1 MSKALESAI
10 GHIRVNVSIYVLG
23 LLFGATCLSTWR
35 AAEEFYY
42 LRRAVELQWNYPMEK
57 ESWDKFSRLNPEA
70 GIPDVEKI
78 RKDHVT
84 QTTKREGGKYAVRN

>member
-1 MSKALESAI
+1 
-10 GHIRVNVSIYVLG
+10 
-23 LLFGATCLSTWR
+23 
-35 AAEEFYY
+35 
-42 LRRAVELQWNYPMEK
+42 MEK

-84 QTTKREGGKYAVRN
+84 QTTETEGRKYAVKN